1 MTTKQKWSWL
11 KSGRLCMMRARSGV
25 QGVVCFAICYLL
37 GTGVPLYRFSCTCM
51 RSPHTMR
58 FSISFSI
65 FFPVLLKSCILLQW
79 TTNLNILIVGLRGF
93 VAGFMS
99 QKGVVFE
106 QFWPVWYLQM
116 ALTYAA
122 QDAKDAE
129 DRGQTGRHVEPEIA
143 KESRQ
148 NMERK
153 QVWGRES
160 LATWSILRWILK
172 DFFERFWYIRSTL

>member
-1 MTTKQKWSWL
+1 
-11 KSGRLCMMRARSGV
+11 
-25 QGVVCFAICYLL
+25 
-37 GTGVPLYRFSCTCM
+37 
-51 RSPHTMR
+51 
-58 FSISFSI
+58 
-65 FFPVLLKSCILLQW
+65 
-79 TTNLNILIVGLRGF
+79 
-93 VAGFMS
+93 
-99 QKGVVFE
+99 
-106 QFWPVWYLQM
+106 M